1 MRTLSLLEKRSNTG
15 ETLTKYKASLHSSS
29 TENNSGAVLGHLLWC
44 KQLLKKQQ
52 SLKSDA
58 ALILKNLLE
67 ILKKKKLFMTI
78 FAKTHDGKSFEFRN
92 SLLIQPF

>member
-1 MRTLSLLEKRSNTG
+1 
-15 ETLTKYKASLHSSS
+15 
-29 TENNSGAVLGHLLWC
+29 
-44 KQLLKKQQ
+44 LKKQQ

-58 ALILKNLLE
+58 ALILQNLLE

-78 FAKTHDGKSFEFRN
+78 FVKKHDGKSFEFRN